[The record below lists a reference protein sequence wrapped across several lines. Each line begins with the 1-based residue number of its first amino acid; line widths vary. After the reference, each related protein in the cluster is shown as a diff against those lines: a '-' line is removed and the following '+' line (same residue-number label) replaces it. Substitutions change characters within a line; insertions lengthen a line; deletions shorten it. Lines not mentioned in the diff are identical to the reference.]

1 MLNISQ
7 IFPNLSSLEQ
17 NRQSQASRYKLYKIL
32 IWVSVIGVIFGAA
45 LATET
50 TKYPNAPLA
59 FWVSFALIWVF
70 WWLRRKLRA
79 AYINQ
84 TSEQIFA
91 PLIKSTLPNV
101 SYNHKAFVPAS
112 IFNQS
117 GLFLAGTSFQ
127 GEDLI
132 EGQIDGI
139 AFKCSQLTIYKRVT
153 SKSGGAITN
162 KSSKSSKKS
171 KTSKSGKTTTSTN
184 LIFQGFFVV
193 LDMPTAQTSGQ
204 TLVQYNVF
212 EQFGDALQMVKTAL
226 GNQSAASLRGNK
238 AFEGE
243 FEKIFNVKTDEP
255 QVLTSALCEFL
266 TQLNRRDTKVGLSI
280 TSNRVCMSMETKA
293 DFLAT
298 DITEPVSAELLQ
310 TYANEWE
317 QTLSNI
323 RTLIKLLKPEQLS

>member
-59 FWVSFALIWVF
+59 FWVSFALIWLF

-79 AYINQ
+79 AYTNQ
-84 TSEQIFA
+84 ASEQIFA
-91 PLIKSTLPNV
+91 PLIKSTLPNA
-101 SYNHKAFVPAS
+101 SYNHKAFIPAS

-117 GLFLAGTSFQ
+117 GLFPAGTSFQ

-132 EGQIDGI
+132 EGTLEEA

-162 KSSKSSKKS
+162 KSGRKS
-171 KTSKSGKTTTSTN
+171 KTHKSGKTTTSTN

-193 LDMPTAQTSGQ
+193 VDMPTAQTSGQ
-204 TLVQYNVF
+204 TLIQYNVF
-212 EQFGDALQMVKTAL
+212 EQFGDALQMVKSAL

-238 AFEGE
+238 AFEGN

-255 QVLTSALCEFL
+255 QVLTPALCEFL
-266 TQLNRRDTKVGLSI
+266 TQLNHRDTQVGLSI
-280 TSNRVCMSMETKA
+280 TSNRVCMSMATKS
-293 DFLAT
+293 DFLAA
-298 DITEPVSAELLQ
+298 DINDPLNEALLQ

-323 RTLIKLLKPEQLS
+323 HTLIKLLKPEQLS